1 MQYRRE
7 LNILMQPLSLKHGPA
22 LYNLTNSN
30 REYLREWLPWLDRIK
45 SISDTNDFIK
55 SAVQESAS
63 GGAPHFA
70 LLYKDAVCGIAGF
83 HKLDKANN
91 LGSIGYWLAQ
101 EHNRKGIVTEAVKEL
116 LNIGFGELRLNKIEI
131 RCAEKNSKS
140 RAIPERLGFTYEA
153 TLRQRELLYTK
164 YMDHVVYS
172 MLASEYNAQYLNN
185 RS

>member
-1 MQYRRE
+1 
-7 LNILMQPLSLKHGPA
+7 
-22 LYNLTNSN
+22 
-30 REYLREWLPWLDRIK
+30 
-45 SISDTNDFIK
+45 
-55 SAVQESAS
+55 
-63 GGAPHFA
+63 
-70 LLYKDAVCGIAGF
+70 
-83 HKLDKANN
+83 
-91 LGSIGYWLAQ
+91 
-101 EHNRKGIVTEAVKEL
+101 VTEAVKEL

-164 YMDHVVYS
+164 YVDHVVYS